1 MSRLKTNKGSGT
13 VYQTPGK
20 PPPSPLNS
28 ARGRRNARPAVL
40 IIRACT
46 KARSY
51 ELSSLFCLCFFPN
64 LFFFNF
70 FFRFL
75 VYTARGVTGSETE
88 DEYFLIF

>member
-1 MSRLKTNKGSGT
+1 MSRLQINKGSGT

-20 PPPSPLNS
+20 PPPTPLNS

-64 LFFFNF
+64 LFLLIIFC
-70 FFRFL
+70 FL
-75 VYTARGVTGSETE
+75 VYTARDVTGSETE

>member
-1 MSRLKTNKGSGT
+1 MSRLQINKGSGT

-20 PPPSPLNS
+20 PPPTPLNS
-28 ARGRRNARPAVL
+28 ARRRRNARPAVL

-64 LFFFNF
+64 LFLWIIFC
-70 FFRFL
+70 FL
-75 VYTARGVTGSETE
+75 VYTARDVTGSETE
-88 DEYFLIF
+88 DEYFPIF